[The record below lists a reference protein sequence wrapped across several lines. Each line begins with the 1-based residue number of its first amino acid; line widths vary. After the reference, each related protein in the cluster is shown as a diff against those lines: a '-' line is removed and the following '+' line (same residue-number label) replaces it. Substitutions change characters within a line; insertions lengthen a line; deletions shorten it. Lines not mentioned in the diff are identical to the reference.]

1 MEIKIKNKIKVG
13 DQTEI
18 IEEIHTCE
26 VMEKGDYT
34 YLVHHNSE
42 KEKVVIKLN
51 KEELVMTRF
60 SYPLC
65 VFLLKHLPCSK
76 FRHRLVSSIF

>member
-42 KEKVVIKLN
+42 KEKVVIKL
-51 KEELVMTRF
+51 KQDEQ
-60 SYPLC
+60 
-65 VFLLKHLPCSK
+65 
-76 FRHRLVSSIF
+76 

>member
-26 VMEKGDYT
+26 VMEKRRL
-34 YLVHHNSE
+34 YLS
-42 KEKVVIKLN
+42 
-51 KEELVMTRF
+51 
-60 SYPLC
+60 
-65 VFLLKHLPCSK
+65 CSP
-76 FRHRLVSSIF
+76 

>member
-26 VMEKGDYT
+26 VMEKGDFT

-42 KEKVVIKLN
+42 KEK
-51 KEELVMTRF
+51 
-60 SYPLC
+60 SGY
-65 VFLLKHLPCSK
+65 
-76 FRHRLVSSIF
+76 

>member
-26 VMEKGDYT
+26 EMCIRDSLYISHKGILETWSLT
-34 YLVHHNSE
+34 YFLV
-42 KEKVVIKLN
+42 
-51 KEELVMTRF
+51 
-60 SYPLC
+60 
-65 VFLLKHLPCSK
+65 
-76 FRHRLVSSIF
+76 

>member
-42 KEKVVIKLN
+42 KEKVV
-51 KEELVMTRF
+51 
-60 SYPLC
+60 
-65 VFLLKHLPCSK
+65 SK
-76 FRHRLVSSIF
+76 

>member
-1 MEIKIKNKIKVG
+1 MTFFEIAVSIALELGKISIERKGVSMEIKIKNKIKVG

-42 KEKVVIKLN
+42 KKKW
-51 KEELVMTRF
+51 
-60 SYPLC
+60 Y
-65 VFLLKHLPCSK
+65 
-76 FRHRLVSSIF
+76 

>member
-1 MEIKIKNKIKVG
+1 MEIKIKTNKVG

-42 KEKVVIKLN
+42 KEKVG
-51 KEELVMTRF
+51 
-60 SYPLC
+60 Y
-65 VFLLKHLPCSK
+65 
-76 FRHRLVSSIF
+76 

>member
-26 VMEKGDYT
+26 VMEKGEDRKST
-34 YLVHHNSE
+34 RLNS
-42 KEKVVIKLN
+42 
-51 KEELVMTRF
+51 
-60 SYPLC
+60 S
-65 VFLLKHLPCSK
+65 H
-76 FRHRLVSSIF
+76 

>member
-51 KEELVMTRF
+51 QDDHLE
-60 SYPLC
+60 
-65 VFLLKHLPCSK
+65 KHAPSERSLSE
-76 FRHRLVSSIF
+76 

>member
-34 YLVHHNSE
+34 LSLIH
-42 KEKVVIKLN
+42 I
-51 KEELVMTRF
+51 
-60 SYPLC
+60 
-65 VFLLKHLPCSK
+65 
-76 FRHRLVSSIF
+76 